1 MTNYTLS
8 KWPRLLVWGETI
20 TPEQAKVVILE
31 TTNWYFSSNSKN
43 YEKTLYKLI
52 GINSRENLYGH
63 VSYFQSE
70 NGILDLQYLDNNWIL
85 SCWMGGPHGWCNP
98 DGTIFANTFNIGKWP
113 EFEEVLE
120 EWELIAKT
128 FPFLKLNAQLVN
140 NEGKDDKPE
149 VGFILGGG
157 KVKVYK
163 PEQKIVPVGDCKFDL
178 TRFLEREEDTATYS
192 SEAGVSLEWV
202 KSGLE
207 LLNIL

>member
-20 TPEQAKVVILE
+20 TPEQAKVVILK

-52 GINSRENLYGH
+52 GINSRENLYDH
-63 VSYFQSE
+63 VSYFQAE

-98 DGTIFANTFNIGKWP
+98 DGTIFSNTFNIGKWP

-140 NEGKDDKPE
+140 NEGEDDKPE

-163 PEQKIVPVGDCKFDL
+163 PEQKIVPVGDCEFDL
-178 TRFLEREEDTATYS
+178 TRFLEREEDTVTYS